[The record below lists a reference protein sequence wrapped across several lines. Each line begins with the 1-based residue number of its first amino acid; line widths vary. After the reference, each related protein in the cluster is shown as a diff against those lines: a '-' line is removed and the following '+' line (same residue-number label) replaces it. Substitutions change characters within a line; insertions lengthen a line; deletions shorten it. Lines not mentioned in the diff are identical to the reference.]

1 MLNKVTISI
10 DVANM
15 KQALQFYT
23 EALSCEF
30 KTKYSD
36 LWQVIS
42 IGGTHI
48 HLQEKKS

>member
-15 KQALQFYT
+15 KQALEFYT
-23 EALSCEF
+23 EALPCEF

-36 LWQVIS
+36 LWQVITV
-42 IGGTHI
+42 GGTDI